1 LQSAT
6 IRNGV
11 VASLACQAV
20 YFSRQPLAPR
30 SLAAE
35 LNILIA
41 LTISPIASNHVV
53 ATDNRRGTVVLF
65 QGIRVAVGIGIGRL
79 LSGKS
84 EARAV
89 DSLPHRGSVHCGR
102 SVLPATGA
110 EAVMGPSGVI

>member
-1 LQSAT
+1 
-6 IRNGV
+6 
-11 VASLACQAV
+11 
-20 YFSRQPLAPR
+20 
-30 SLAAE
+30 
-35 LNILIA
+35 
-41 LTISPIASNHVV
+41 
-53 ATDNRRGTVVLF
+53 
-65 QGIRVAVGIGIGRL
+65 VAVGIGIGRL